1 MEKKKYIKPGNKTLN
16 MYADEMM
23 VDIIITSNP
32 NQEAPGAKE
41 KGVWDTE
48 EEINNKHKTVWDD

>member
-1 MEKKKYIKPGNKTLN
+1 MEKKKYIKPSNKMLN

-23 VDIIITSNP
+23 IDIIITSDP

-41 KGVWDTE
+41 EDVWDNE
-48 EEINNKHKTVWDD
+48 DSPKQKTVWDD

>member
-1 MEKKKYIKPGNKTLN
+1 MLN

-23 VDIIITSNP
+23 VDIIITSDP